1 MSHNSALNYR
11 ADIDGLRAVA
21 VLAVVFYHFGIGGFA
36 GGFVGVDVFFVISG
50 FLITEI
56 IQREIKQG
64 RFTFAGFYERRIRRI
79 FPALFVVLAAT
90 LLAGY
95 FILLPS
101 DLVLLGKSTIAT
113 LMFGSNIFFWRTSGY
128 FDTTSEL
135 NPLLHTWSLG
145 VEEQFYIGLPIL
157 LILVYRYARQWLKL
171 ILILCVL
178 LSFLV
183 CTWVQLLRPEA
194 AFYLSPFRAWEL
206 LIGSLLAV
214 GQLPKIKQPAFR
226 EVISG
231 TGFILLLASIYSI
244 SERSNF
250 PSWLALG
257 PVLGTFLLI
266 YAGCSGQT
274 KIGSWLSV
282 KPMVFIGMIS
292 YSLYLWHWPIV
303 VYAKYINGLAPLG
316 NWAYL
321 GVFLSVLCSI
331 ASYYWVET
339 PFRLNK
345 KIFNRL
351 RLFAGTVVTTMLLCA
366 TGFFVWQNKGLSK
379 RFSSEVQALDV
390 ERNPHIPFL
399 MCDAIGIAANKI
411 NSNCV
416 MGDKSKPPSLIVWGD
431 SHALS
436 WAPAFDAILKE
447 KNISG
452 LLAFS
457 SACAPLD
464 GMVNLNSPGCN
475 DRNRIVHN
483 YILKSATLKNVVLV
497 ASWTSY
503 SNEPGQYQIENDA
516 GLKGNLKVFAP
527 LLRQTVTSLK
537 RENKKVWLIGPTP
550 GAPSDAPMMMTFAKF
565 RNTSMPAEK
574 LAGEVARQTM
584 EFYKAANSIDG
595 IKLTDPTNWLCNAET
610 CKYANNHYPL
620 YRDGGHL
627 NVRGAMYL
635 KPELLSEFEEFIQ

>member
-1 MSHNSALNYR
+1 MSHNSALAYR
-11 ADIDGLRAVA
+11 PDIDGLRAIA
-21 VLAVVFYHFGIGGFA
+21 VMSVVLYHFGIGGLS
-36 GGFVGVDVFFVISG
+36 GGFVGVDVFYVISG
-50 FLITEI
+50 FLITGI
-56 IQREIKQG
+56 IQKEIEQG
-64 RFTFAGFYERRIRRI
+64 RFTFTGFYERRIRRI
-79 FPALFVVLAAT
+79 FPALFVVLAST
-90 LLAGY
+90 LIAGY

-113 LMFGSNIFFWRTSGY
+113 LAFGSNIFFWRTSGY

-135 NPLLHTWSLG
+135 NPLLHTWSLA

-157 LILVYRYARQWLKL
+157 LILVYRYARQWLKP
-171 ILILCVL
+171 ILILCAL
-178 LSFLV
+178 LSFLA
-183 CTWVQLLRPEA
+183 CIWVQQLRPEA

-214 GQLPKIKQPAFR
+214 GQFPKIKQHAFR

-231 TGFILLLASIYSI
+231 AGFILLAASIYSI
-244 SERSNF
+244 SEGSNF
-250 PSWLALG
+250 PGWVASG
-257 PVLGTFLLI
+257 PVLGTALLI

-274 KIGSWLSV
+274 KIGSWLSA
-282 KPMVFIGMIS
+282 KPIVFIGLIS

-303 VYAKYINGLAPLG
+303 VYAKYIKGLAPLG
-316 NWAYL
+316 DWAYL
-321 GVFLSVLCSI
+321 GVFLSVLFAI

-345 KIFNRL
+345 KTFNRS
-351 RLFAGTVVTTMLLCA
+351 RLFAGAVVTTILLCT
-366 TGFFVWQNKGLSK
+366 TGVFVWQSKGLSK
-379 RFSSEVQALDV
+379 RFSNEVQALDV

-399 MCDAIGIAANKI
+399 MCDARGIVANRI

-416 MGDKSKPPSLIVWGD
+416 MGDKSKPPSVIIWGD

-464 GMVNLNSPGCN
+464 KMVNLNSPGCN
-475 DRNRIVHN
+475 DRNRIVHS
-483 YILKSATLKNVVLV
+483 YILKSETLKNVVLV

-503 SNEPGQYQIENDA
+503 SNEPGQYQIENGA

-527 LLRQTVTSLK
+527 LLRQTITSL
-537 RENKKVWLIGPTP
+537 RGENKKVWLIGPTP

-565 RNTSMPAEK
+565 RNAPMPAEK
-574 LAGEVARQTM
+574 LTSEVARQTI
-584 EFYKAANSIDG
+584 EFYKAADSIEG
-595 IKLTDPTNWLCNAET
+595 IKLTDPTKWLCNAKT

-635 KPELLSEFEEFIQ
+635 KPELLSAFEEFIQ